1 MKNKRADT
9 PCNEID
15 LKICEF
21 LPREYK
27 RRLLETAS
35 VDDLVAIGYARGSAY
50 NAKALG
56 IISDICCDNLV
67 LRLGKRALPI
77 VKEALDTFAQHV
89 SELERQLNSG
99 SGGSAIAG
107 SSGASANVEEE
118 DDGVEEEE

>member
-1 MKNKRADT
+1 MKTKREDT
-9 PCNEID
+9 PCNEIE

-35 VDDLVAIGYARGSAY
+35 VDDLTAIGYARGSAY

-56 IISDICCDNLV
+56 IISDVCCDNLV

-77 VKEALDTFAQHV
+77 IKEALNTFAQRV
-89 SELERQLNSG
+89 TELESQLNSG
-99 SGGSAIAG
+99 SGGSG
-107 SSGASANVEEE
+107 SSGAG
-118 DDGVEEEE
+118 DDGEEEE